1 MTVQR
6 KQKTLEITTKSTNQK
21 PKGKKLRLYVKK
33 NAQRNNL
40 CFL

>member
-21 PKGKKLRLYVKK
+21 PEGKKLRLYVKEK
-33 NAQRNNL
+33 Q
-40 CFL
+40 